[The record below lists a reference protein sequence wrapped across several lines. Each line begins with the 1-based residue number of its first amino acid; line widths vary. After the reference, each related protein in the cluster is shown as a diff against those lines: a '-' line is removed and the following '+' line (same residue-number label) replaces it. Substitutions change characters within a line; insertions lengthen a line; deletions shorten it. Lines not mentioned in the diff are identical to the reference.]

1 MNRSVFLTLIL
12 FSLVQLAAAQQ
23 EVEMADK
30 FYTEGKVYVVVVVVS
45 ILVIGMMA
53 YLFLMDRKISRIEK
67 ELRNKNS
74 H

>member
-1 MNRSVFLTLIL
+1 MSIG
-12 FSLVQLAAAQQ
+12 FSFSQQ

-30 FYTEGKVYVVVVVVS
+30 FYTEGKVYVVVAVVS
-45 ILVIGMMA
+45 ILVVGMIA

-67 ELRNKNS
+67 ELKNKNS